1 MRFRRGQKSTSPEHW
16 EVSSTALAILREL
29 NLCSLGT
36 NTCTLAVDMG
46 VSEHE
51 GYLNLGPYNEDPTI
65 QGTILGSSISETPI
79 FRSYVW
85 PRLSVEV

>member
-16 EVSSTALAILREL
+16 EVSSTALAILREQ

-46 VSEHE
+46 VSENE
-51 GYLNLGPYNEDPTI
+51 GYLKVGPYNEDPTI
-65 QGTILGSSISETPI
+65 EGTILGSSIFGNPHIKVLCLASS
-79 FRSYVW
+79 FG
-85 PRLSVEV
+85 